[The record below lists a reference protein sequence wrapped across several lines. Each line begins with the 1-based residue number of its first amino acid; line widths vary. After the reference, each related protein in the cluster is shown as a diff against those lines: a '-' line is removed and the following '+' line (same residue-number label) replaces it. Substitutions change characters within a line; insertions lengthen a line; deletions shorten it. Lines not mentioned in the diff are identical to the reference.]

1 MSKKNGKTYRKI
13 NEGNYELIKTL
24 AAHGVSKTDICKSL
38 GICSATCYR
47 VLTSKDLEEYHK
59 FTNEQSKEAKARRRA
74 RIDADK
80 YTAVELPKEEPKQK
94 KAVVEFSE
102 IEFKTHTG
110 PQLNIIMDLLKQQ
123 LASNNAII
131 KSLEQLNSK
140 LDILVDR
147 KHNDNRRNKFWH

>member
-1 MSKKNGKTYRKI
+1 MSKKNGKPNRKI
-13 NEGNYELIKTL
+13 NDGNFELIKKL
-24 AAHGVSKTDICKSL
+24 ASHGVGKTDICKSF
-38 GICSATCYR
+38 GISSATCYR
-47 VLTSKDLEEYHK
+47 VINSKDLEEYHK
-59 FTNEQSKEAKARRRA
+59 ATNEYSKEAKARRRA
-74 RIDADK
+74 RINADK

-131 KSLEQLNSK
+131 KLLEQLDSK

-147 KHNDNRRNKFWH
+147 KPNDNRRNKFWH